1 MLAAA
6 AVAAPEPHLKREAEA
21 VAEAEA
27 DPEPFYAGLPTIAS
41 VAPFAHAPVAHGLG
55 YAGGSITSHVP
66 TACTPSTEEIE
77 IQSCAPTSDKIC
89 KTEDVASQE
98 ITYEKRC
105 KEVINK
111 QCAHIGHSGLII
123 KREAEAV
130 AEAVAEAEADPEPFY
145 AGLPTIAGVAPFA
158 HAPVAHAAPVVAP
171 VAHSIPQAVTK
182 KIEAP
187 CTEVVTEHCVD
198 VPIVKEVVTPVETCH
213 VVTKVTCTP
222 AVHSIPKVTC
232 EPGTAEIVHHVP
244 GYAHLG

>member
-6 AVAAPEPHLKREAEA
+6 AVAAPEPHL
-21 VAEAEA
+21 
-27 DPEPFYAGLPTIAS
+27 PYGL
-41 VAPFAHAPVAHGLG
+41 GLG

-77 IQSCAPTSDKIC
+77 IQSCAPTSDKVC

-111 QCAHIGHSGLII
+111 QCAHIGHAGLII
-123 KREAEAV
+123 KREAE
-130 AEAVAEAEADPEPFY
+130 AEAEADPEPFY

-232 EPGTAEIVHHVP
+232 EPGTAEIVHHVQ
-244 GYAHLG
+244 